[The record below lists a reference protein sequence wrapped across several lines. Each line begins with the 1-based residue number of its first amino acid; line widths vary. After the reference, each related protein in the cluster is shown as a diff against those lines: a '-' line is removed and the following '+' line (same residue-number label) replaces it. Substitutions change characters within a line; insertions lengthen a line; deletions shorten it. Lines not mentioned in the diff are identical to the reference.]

1 MEQVQNPAAT
11 AERESVVAIKRNL
24 PYARSEVVVQH
35 EHAAADVRKERHQYK
50 QQRSPFGGLLHI
62 DFYDDR
68 NIDDRKEKRADTAK
82 ERSYR
87 VEKCLHDSSL

>member
-50 QQRSPFGGLLHI
+50 QQRSPFCGLLLI
-62 DFYDDR
+62 DFDYDWYVD
-68 NIDDRKEKRADTAK
+68 NSEKE
-82 ERSYR
+82 
-87 VEKCLHDSSL
+87 